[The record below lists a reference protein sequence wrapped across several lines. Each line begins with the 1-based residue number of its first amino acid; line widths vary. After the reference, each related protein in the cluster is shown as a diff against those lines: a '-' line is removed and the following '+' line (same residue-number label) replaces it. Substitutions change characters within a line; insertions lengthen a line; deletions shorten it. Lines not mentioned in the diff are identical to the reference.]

1 MSIPAAYHQKCLF
14 QALLKTL
21 EPDPAVMSFD
31 LPDTDTVY
39 VSGLPP
45 GTSEADVEAHF
56 GSIGIIK
63 NDKKKGGKK
72 IWLYKVAK
80 QLPVVPYL
88 CRSSHGAEQPW

>member
-1 MSIPAAYHQKCLF
+1 
-14 QALLKTL
+14 
-21 EPDPAVMSFD
+21 MSFD

-45 GTSEADVEAHF
+45 GTSEDEVAAHF

-72 IWLYKVAK
+72 IWLYKVHDAWLSCNK
-80 QLPVVPYL
+80 LV
-88 CRSSHGAEQPW
+88 GKAII